1 MRRVRVAGVSVK
13 LPRRL
18 LEEVDMLVGLGA
30 AAWRSEL
37 VVIGMTL
44 MMAHGAYPPPPPLER
59 PATVISVT
67 VPRGLLERFIEYTKG
82 HYATLSDAVRAA
94 MDYAIETVGPL
105 FSYRRRQPE
114 GEEDSGVEL
123 LVGRT

>member
-1 MRRVRVAGVSVK
+1 MRRVRVSGVSVK

-18 LEEVDMLVGLGA
+18 LEEVDALVELGA

-59 PATVISVT
+59 PNVVISFT
-67 VPRGLLERFIEYTKG
+67 VPSGLLERFRAYAEG
-82 HYATLSDAVRAA
+82 RYATISDAVRAA
-94 MDYAIETVGPL
+94 IDYAVEKVGPL
-105 FSYRRRQPE
+105 FSYRRHAPE
-114 GEEDSGVEL
+114 EEGGVEL